1 MDTGSYQFKSLEEKY
16 GGFRAPAFEVSLG
29 GSKLDSAKFHFSSI
43 TVDIDAGPG
52 AGGCSFTV
60 EAQYDYEGSK
70 WQNSLLDLVQVGEPI
85 EIKAGYVEKKLVFFG
100 FVDDYT
106 INYAAQAAPNIT
118 VNGIDAKGFLMNAKD
133 RKYMSQ
139 KSTSAV
145 VKEILNDCVSKGYA
159 KKVKVGLINRDYA
172 AELIQDGMDDYHFL
186 LMLAQIYNFSFL
198 VINGEIIFDNL
209 MKQTTSI
216 LELTLGVTL
225 LSFSKTVSLR
235 DQVGKVV
242 VYGIDPKTML
252 PIVGEADDTS
262 ASGAGKE
269 AGDLARGFGAI
280 VEKEINFFVQTPE
293 ECKELAQARFDQR
306 AYSFVTG
313 TGRCVGIPE
322 LIPGRYITLKG
333 FDKSANDKY
342 FISKVT
348 HEFNEDGYYTTFIVK
363 GAKSK

>member
-1 MDTGSYQFKSLEEKY
+1 MDTGSYQFKNLEDKY
-16 GGFRAPAFEVSLG
+16 GGFRAPAFEINLG
-29 GSKLDSAKFHFSSI
+29 GTKLDSAKFHFSSI
-43 TVDIDAGPG
+43 TVDIDAEGG

-70 WQNSLLDLVQVGEPI
+70 WQNSLLSLVQVGEPI

-106 INYAAQAAPNIT
+106 IRYSAQSSPSIE

-139 KSTSAV
+139 KSTAAV

-159 KKVKVGLINRDYA
+159 KKVTVGTVKDYS

-186 LMLAQIYNFSFL
+186 LNLAQMYNLHF
-198 VINGEIIFDNL
+198 VVVAGEIIFDNL
-209 MKQTTSI
+209 MKQTKSI
-216 LELTLGVTL
+216 LELTMGVSL
-225 LSFSKTVSLR
+225 LSFTKKVSLR

-252 PIVGEADDTS
+252 PISGEATDTS
-262 ASGAGKE
+262 ASGSGKE
-269 AGDLARGFGAI
+269 AGDLAPGFGAT

-306 AYSFVTG
+306 AFSFVAG

-333 FDKSANDKY
+333 FDSASSDQY

-348 HEFNEDGYYTTFIVK
+348 HEFNEDGYYTTFQVK